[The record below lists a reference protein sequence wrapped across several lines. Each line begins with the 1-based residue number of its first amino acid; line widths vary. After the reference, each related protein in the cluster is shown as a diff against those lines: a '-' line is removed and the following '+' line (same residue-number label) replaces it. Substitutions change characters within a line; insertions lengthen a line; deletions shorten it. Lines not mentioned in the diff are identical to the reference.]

1 MAHIM
6 WPYDMGDLKMADSDS
21 LASGHGRLNHG
32 SGRSEGQFCVHA
44 HYVPR
49 LLITDPD
56 PGYVYVK
63 FFVDFKTQHRIQ
75 LNISV
80 TWSRMCQMCRIYDI
94 HIMIT

>member
-6 WPYDMGDLKMADSDS
+6 WPYDMGDLKMAVSDS
-21 LASGHGRLNHG
+21 LGAVAKTNSL
-32 SGRSEGQFCVHA
+32 SRSESQFCVHA